1 MKEIFLDAMKDSLL
15 ILPFLFIIYLL
26 LEALEHSPR
35 MQKIN
40 QKVGQGKLAP
50 LYAGGIGLIPECG
63 FSVMCAKL
71 YDKGL
76 ITLGTLIAAF
86 VSVSDEGLIIL
97 ISSAAPAKDIFLLLG
112 IKIVYAIAAG
122 ETINV
127 VLRLLKKNSDHV
139 CPEDGD
145 CIECGERH
153 EKFWDKFL
161 LHPLFHA
168 GKTFCY
174 VFAFNLVLG
183 LIIYLL
189 GEENLAAFM
198 EKSVWAQPALS
209 SVIGL
214 IPNCASS
221 IVITK
226 AYLSG
231 MISFSALAAGLS
243 ANAGVGIIILFKGGK
258 NIKKALVVAGLQ
270 FLLAVLLGYLLLAL
284 GL

>member
-1 MKEIFLDAMKDSLL
+1 MKEIFIDACLDSLKVF
-15 ILPFLFIIYLL
+15 PFLLLIYVLMEII
-26 LEALEHSPR
+26 ESAKSKE
-35 MQKIN
+35 KIE
-40 QKVGQGKLAP
+40 KVLSGNAAP
-50 LYAGGIGLIPECG
+50 VFAGFLGAIPECG

>member
-1 MKEIFLDAMKDSLL
+1 MKDVILDACSDSLK
-15 ILPFLFIIYLL
+15 IFPFLLAIYVVMEII
-26 LEALEHSPR
+26 ENAKNKD
-35 MQKIN
+35 KIE
-40 QKVGQGKLAP
+40 KVLSGNAAP
-50 LYAGGIGLIPECG
+50 VFAGVLGAIPECG

-76 ITLGTLIAAF
+76 ITLGALIAAF

-97 ISSAAPAKDIFLLLG
+97 LSSGASARDIFLLLG
-112 IKIVYAIAAG
+112 VKIVYAIAAG
-122 ETINV
+122 EIVNA
-127 VLRLLKKNSDHV
+127 VLRLIKKEPDRV
-139 CPEDGD
+139 CPKEGE
-145 CIECGERH
+145 CIECGEHH

-174 VFAFNLVLG
+174 VFAFNLAFG
-183 LIIYLL
+183 LILYLL
-189 GEENLAAFM
+189 GEESLAAFM
-198 EKSVWAQPALS
+198 EKSVWAQPALA